1 MCPKVGCLF
10 PMVVVYTAPC
20 GILATIGRAQ
30 PSLLFSRTFLSSY
43 SPRNIDD
50 LLTDF
55 IQRDSGRT
63 DHGTFQCNSDGEEF
77 PEIWKCDGILDCYNS
92 EDEYDCDTDPNDY
105 IRLISKD
112 AGNINTDCNSNGFE
126 IQLQNDQSYL
136 FSHPNFPDQY
146 GPNTDCGWL
155 FNAPLGYNVK
165 IDLINFLLPDKR
177 GCMADSFEIY
187 DGRTIQNERIGSFC
201 QLPEYIPLSLRN
213 VF

>member
-1 MCPKVGCLF
+1 LIIYVFL
-10 PMVVVYTAPC
+10 
-20 GILATIGRAQ
+20 
-30 PSLLFSRTFLSSY
+30 RTPLSSY
-43 SPRNIDD
+43 IPRNIDD

-92 EDEYDCDTDPNDY
+92 EDEKCDTDPSDY
-105 IRLISKD
+105 IRLISED
-112 AGNINTDCNSNGFE
+112 ASNINTDCDSNGFE
-126 IQLQNDQSYL
+126 IQLQNDQTYL

-146 GPNTDCGWL
+146 GANTECGWL
-155 FNAPLGYNVK
+155 FKAPIGYNIK

-177 GCMADSFEIY
+177 GCMADSFELY
-187 DGRTIQNERIGSFC
+187 DGRTIQDERIGSFC

-213 VF
+213 VFIETRTQQTLFFAQCE